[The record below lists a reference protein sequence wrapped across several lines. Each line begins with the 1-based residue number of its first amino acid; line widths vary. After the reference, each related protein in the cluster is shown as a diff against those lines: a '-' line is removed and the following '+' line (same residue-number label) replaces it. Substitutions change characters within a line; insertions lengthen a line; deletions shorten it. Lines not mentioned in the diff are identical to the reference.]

1 MNICLLPLS
10 WVLVCFFFLVLRIP
24 SAACVRVYV
33 YVCTCV
39 RVYVC
44 VCLVACWNRGRL
56 RLRVPTYLSATGSI
70 GFWSS
75 WFFLSVAGV
84 LKALFLLALKDISID
99 CH

>member
-1 MNICLLPLS
+1 MLTSPFVGFGLLL
-10 WVLVCFFFLVLRIP
+10 FFGASDPFRCVR
-24 SAACVRVYV
+24 ACVCVRV
-33 YVCTCV
+33 C
-39 RVYVC
+39 VC